1 MGVKGTIFN
10 IQRFSVHDGPG
21 IRTIIFFKGCPISCR
36 WCANPESQSSRR
48 QMMYTRRDCAGC
60 RSCEKVCPN
69 QAIQFTEE
77 RGVVIDEK
85 KCRVCGTCVEE
96 CIPMALKSVGEI
108 VDSDEI
114 VKEVLK
120 DSAFFRKGGGVTLSG
135 GEALMQSK
143 FAAEI
148 LKSLKALCIHTAVET
163 CGYVDYRHIEAV
175 RPYCDLFLYDIKET
189 DTYKHREYTGVGNE
203 RIIENL
209 LRLGQTE
216 AKIWIRMPVIV
227 GMNDDEKDIS
237 NIVLIAQQ
245 IRNLERIELLPYHNL
260 GVSKYEK
267 LGKNYTIS
275 RDLNP
280 PTQEYL
286 YRLKEKIEEKF
297 VKKGIQV
304 IVGK

>member
-1 MGVKGTIFN
+1 MGIKGTIFN

-21 IRTIIFFKGCPISCR
+21 IRTIIFFKGCPIRCR

-48 QMMYTRRDCAGC
+48 QIMYTRRECVGC
-60 RSCEKVCPN
+60 KSCEKACPN
-69 QAIQFTEE
+69 QAIYFSAES
-77 RGVVIDEK
+77 GVIIDEN
-85 KCRVCGTCVEE
+85 KCRTCGTCIEA

-108 VDSDEI
+108 VDSEEI

-120 DSAFFRKGGGVTLSG
+120 DSVFFRKGGGVTLSG

-148 LKSLKALCIHTAVET
+148 LKSLKSLCVHTAVET
-163 CGYVDYRHIEAV
+163 CGYVDYSDIEAV

-189 DTYKHREYTGVGNE
+189 DTDKHRQYTGAGNE

-227 GMNDDEKDIS
+227 GMNDNEKDIS
-237 NIVLIAQQ
+237 DIAF
-245 IRNLERIELLPYHNL
+245 IAGKIKNLERIELLPYHNL

-267 LGKNYTIS
+267 LGKSYTIS

-280 PTQEYL
+280 PAQEYL
-286 YRLKEKIEEKF
+286 YRLKEKIEERLI
-297 VKKGIQV
+297 KKEIQV

>member
-1 MGVKGTIFN
+1 MGIKGTIFN

-21 IRTIIFFKGCPISCR
+21 IRTIIFFKGCPIRCR

-48 QMMYTRRDCAGC
+48 QIMYTRRECVGC
-60 RSCEKVCPN
+60 KSCEKACPN
-69 QAIQFTEE
+69 QAIYFSAE
-77 RGVVIDEK
+77 RGVIIDEN
-85 KCRVCGTCVEE
+85 KCRTCGTCIEA

-108 VDSDEI
+108 VDSEEI

-120 DSAFFRKGGGVTLSG
+120 DSVFFRKGGGVTLSG

-148 LKSLKALCIHTAVET
+148 LKSLKSLCVHTAVET
-163 CGYVDYRHIEAV
+163 CGYVDYSDIEAV

-189 DTYKHREYTGVGNE
+189 DTDKHRQYTGAGNE

-227 GMNDDEKDIS
+227 GMNDSEKDIS
-237 NIVLIAQQ
+237 DIAF
-245 IRNLERIELLPYHNL
+245 IAGKIKNLERIELLPYHNL

-267 LGKNYTIS
+267 LGKSYTIS

-280 PTQEYL
+280 PAQEYL
-286 YRLKEKIEEKF
+286 YRLKEKIEERLI
-297 VKKGIQV
+297 KKEIQV